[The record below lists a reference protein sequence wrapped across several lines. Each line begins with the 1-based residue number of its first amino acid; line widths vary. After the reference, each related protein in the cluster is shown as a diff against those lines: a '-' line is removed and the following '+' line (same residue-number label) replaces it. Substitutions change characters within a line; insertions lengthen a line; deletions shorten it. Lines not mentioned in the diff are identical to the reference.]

1 MSTLNNN
8 ANQLLEAA
16 DFNFARGRYDAA
28 FDQYFEAFT
37 QEFCEVAQKRLTN
50 MTVEGLLSPEQL
62 EKLFTYHNS
71 LDSQRGGISSFN
83 VGLMYENGVGKLKPD
98 LGIAVRYYEKAVEE
112 QIPDA
117 YANLAQILVTGS
129 GEPWGVK
136 KDIARGIEL
145 LEKGVEAGS
154 VECAY
159 TLGCI
164 YVDGKGVPANQRKAA
179 YFLAVAYLAKHEHA
193 HRLLILLQE
202 TSKLDFSAEVGAAK
216 KQVDEWELLKLT
228 NHGASGR

>member
-1 MSTLNNN
+1 
-8 ANQLLEAA
+8 
-16 DFNFARGRYDAA
+16 
-28 FDQYFEAFT
+28 
-37 QEFCEVAQKRLTN
+37 
-50 MTVEGLLSPEQL
+50 
-62 EKLFTYHNS
+62 
-71 LDSQRGGISSFN
+71 
-83 VGLMYENGVGKLKPD
+83 MYENGVGKLKPD

-164 YVDGKGVPANQRKAA
+164 YVDGKGVPANERKAA